1 MPCTQGISAVTV
13 PLVYVYGEERFIN
26 ITCAVCCYSWQAV
39 KLPQPWTQ
47 WAGNSGRMWR
57 SWRCSYL
64 PWTVNRR
71 ERKRYGERGIDRKC
85 YELSRIKQIKCNQE
99 NLRLLITGG
108 KSHYQSC
115 ASLSH
120 FFPRTPKIIIKNID
134 YYKTY
139 VTKPQSFWENVL
151 LTDETK
157 VELFGKGHGTVYRKE
172 MRPSQKRTQSLQS
185 NMVEVQRC
193 FGVALLLLALD
204 ALTVWNGI
212 MKSDDYQ
219 IILGCNVVANVR
231 KLHLHQRSWVFQQDN
246 DPKHTSEMVTNKALE
261 SSDMAS
267 NESRSESHRTPV
279 ERSQN
284 SSWEKASFKSEWT
297 GAVC

>member
-26 ITCAVCCYSWQAV
+26 ITWAVCCYSWQAV

-47 WAGNSGRMWR
+47 WAGNSGRMWL

-157 VELFGKGHGTVYRKE
+157 VELFGKEHKGTVYRK
-172 MRPSQKRTQSLQS
+172 
-185 NMVEVQRC
+185 
-193 FGVALLLLALD
+193 
-204 ALTVWNGI
+204 
-212 MKSDDYQ
+212 
-219 IILGCNVVANVR
+219 
-231 KLHLHQRSWVFQQDN
+231 
-246 DPKHTSEMVTNKALE
+246 
-261 SSDMAS
+261 
-267 NESRSESHRTPV
+267 
-279 ERSQN
+279 
-284 SSWEKASFKSEWT
+284 
-297 GAVC
+297 